1 VRGCPLGLAE
11 LAPRR
16 CPILLTRDEYEIDD
30 DPARLDLDVVHG
42 FIGGSCWAERVPRD
56 VVARPV
62 ADSLNLGLYRGGN
75 QVGFTRAV
83 AGRAT
88 FAWVCDVFVLPA
100 TAVAGIA
107 GLYPAIRAARPSPA
121 EALRTI

>member
-1 VRGCPLGLAE
+1 VLGRKG
-11 LAPRR
+11 APR
-16 CPILLTRDEYEIDD
+16 CGG
-30 DPARLDLDVVHG
+30 AR
-42 FIGGSCWAERVPRD
+42 
-56 VVARPV
+56 
-62 ADSLNLGLYRGGN
+62 GN